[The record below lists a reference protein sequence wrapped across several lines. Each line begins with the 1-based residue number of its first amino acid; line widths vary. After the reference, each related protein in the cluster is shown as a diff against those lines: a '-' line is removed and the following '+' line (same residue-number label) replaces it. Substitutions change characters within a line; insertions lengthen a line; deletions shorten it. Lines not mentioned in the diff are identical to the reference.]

1 MRIGK
6 MNTLCIQPLS
16 GLGFSAA
23 VSGSRVDREAGV
35 IRGVAVITE
44 GVAKGHGVK
53 VDAVTLR
60 QVFNC
65 AKTYGD
71 GLKVQQDH
79 GSGVMAAVGVIKGL
93 RIEGSVLRGDL
104 YPLRT
109 YEQREKLFD
118 MAETMP
124 GNFGLSISFTGSPES
139 IGRDR
144 FARCVEIYSADLVG
158 EPAANPSG
166 LFSTP
171 NPSTPM
177 TPEEIIKAIESLREE
192 MNSRFA
198 KLETA
203 TPPVEP
209 TTTVEIEKELAA
221 IKAQLA
227 EFSGK
232 IDSKTELAKVIAQEF
247 AAVRGTA
254 TVAPAPVVDAK
265 PDAATAFAAAVV
277 EAKSKLP
284 ASRKADAFA
293 QVAKTDAAGY
303 AAFTAA
309 LKTGKTF
316 TL

>member
-1 MRIGK
+1 
-6 MNTLCIQPLS
+6 L
-16 GLGFSAA
+16 
-23 VSGSRVDREAGV
+23 
-35 IRGVAVITE
+35 
-44 GVAKGHGVK
+44 
-53 VDAVTLR
+53 
-60 QVFNC
+60 
-65 AKTYGD
+65 
-71 GLKVQQDH
+71 
-79 GSGVMAAVGVIKGL
+79 MAAWGVIKGL
-93 RIEGSVLRGDL
+93 RIEGSVLLGDL

-139 IGRDR
+139 IGKDR

-198 KLETA
+198 KFETA
-203 TPPVEP
+203 TPPAPAMPAEV
-209 TTTVEIEKELAA
+209 EKELAA

-227 EFSGK
+227 EFAGK